1 VKDEYSLIF
10 VAEIYIMKFARILI
24 LLFAVSAFTPS
35 CRKGPEDPL
44 LSLRSRKARIS
55 KEWQAY
61 SYFFN
66 GVEKLRENTTTA
78 IDRGE
83 CGNQTVVR
91 YDSLEIFMSFNKSGV
106 FKSERYSYNK
116 EMSSIE
122 FSSPSCNIFNFTDTN
137 EENLV
142 TTGYWNFTGG
152 VGNTSAREQIFIYE
166 EETQIGLIWDIVR
179 LANEELKIR
188 RRYIIPGQ
196 STFTVEE
203 IWFKPKVE

>member
-10 VAEIYIMKFARILI
+10 VEEIYIMKFARLLI
-24 LLFAVSAFTPS
+24 LLFAISALTPS

-44 LSLRSRKARIS
+44 LSLRSRKVRIS

-66 GVEKLRENTTTA
+66 GVEKLRANTTTVS
-78 IDRGE
+78 DRGE
-83 CGNQTVVR
+83 CGDQTVVR
-91 YDSLEIFMSFNKSGV
+91 YDSLEIFMTFEKTGE
-106 FKSERYSYNK
+106 FKSERFTYSD
-116 EMSSIE
+116 ELSSIE
-122 FSSPSCNIFNFTDTN
+122 VSSPSCNIFNFTDVDEDN
-137 EENLV
+137 QL

-166 EETQIGLIWDIVR
+166 EETQVGLIWDIVR

-203 IWFKPKVE
+203 IWFRPKVE